1 MNNSQTVSEFRK
13 EFVALHPQHQSDA
26 NDLYDLMND
35 EIESGE
41 SPENERYIFIAS
53 CNDLL
58 N

>member
-1 MNNSQTVSEFRK
+1 MNNPQTVSEFRK
-13 EFVALHPQHQSDA
+13 EFVTLHPQHQSNV

-41 SPENERYIFIAS
+41 SPENESHLFIAS